1 MQGYYFSPPVPASK
15 ILPMLKA
22 NEFADPRFGPAMR
35 H

>member
-22 NEFADPRFGPAMR
+22 NESIDPRFGPAVR